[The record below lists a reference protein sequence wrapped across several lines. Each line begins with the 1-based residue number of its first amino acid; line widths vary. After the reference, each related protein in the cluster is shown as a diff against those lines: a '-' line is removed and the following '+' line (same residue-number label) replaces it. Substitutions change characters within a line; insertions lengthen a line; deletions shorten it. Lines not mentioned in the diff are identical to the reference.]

1 MLKKIKNIFISIR
14 TYEERF
20 NKIDLALGR
29 IESRQCKSIDSKD
42 ILDYEFK
49 VSSQWGED
57 GIIQYLVNNI
67 EIENKIF
74 VEFGVEKY
82 TESNTRFLLQ
92 NNNWK
97 GLVLDGSEENIN
109 YIKNDPIYWR
119 YNLKAECAFIDK
131 DNINDL
137 ISRNGINGD
146 IGILSVDIDGNDYW
160 VWEAIDCISP
170 RIVIC
175 EYNSHFGS
183 KNKVSV
189 PYDKSFVRNQKHY
202 SNIYYGASIAAF
214 EYLAIKKGYS
224 LITSNSSGNNVFFV
238 RNDLLKNLKV
248 SSSEEA
254 YQTAQFRESR
264 NPEGILTFNS
274 IEENLNV
281 LKDMDIVDVEKMKT
295 IKIEQL
301 IK

>member
-137 ISRNGINGD
+137 ISRNGISGD

-254 YQTAQFRESR
+254 YQIAQFRESR

-281 LKDMDIVDVEKMKT
+281 LKDMDIVDVEKMKM

>member
-1 MLKKIKNIFISIR
+1 MFNKIKSLLYSIR
-14 TYEERF
+14 SYEERF
-20 NKIDLALGR
+20 NKIELALGR
-29 IESRQCKSIDSKD
+29 IELRQCNNINSKD

-57 GIIQYLVNNI
+57 GIIQYLIQKVN
-67 EIENKIF
+67 IENKIF

-97 GLVLDGSEENIN
+97 GLIIDGSEENIN

-119 YNLKAECAFIDK
+119 HNLKAECAFINK
-131 DNINDL
+131 DNINEL
-137 ISRNGINGD
+137 ISKNGISGD

-189 PYDKSFVRNQKHY
+189 PYDEDFVRNQKHF
-202 SNIYYGASIAAF
+202 SNIYYGASISAL
-214 EYLAIKKGYS
+214 EYLGTKKKYS
-224 LITSNSSGNNVFFV
+224 LITSNSAGNNIFFV
-238 RNDLLKNLKV
+238 RNDLIKDIKKT
-248 SSSEEA
+248 SGDEA
-254 YQTAQFRESR
+254 YQIAQFRESR
-264 NPEGILTFNS
+264 NKEGTLTFNS
-274 IEENLNV
+274 IEENLNM
-281 LKDMDIVDVEKMKT
+281 LKDMELIDVEKMQT